1 MKKFIAAFDG
11 LKFSESTLNYTIY
24 LAKRSNAHI
33 VGVFLDDQVYHNYSY
48 KELVETEMGN
58 VDKKFRQWDEEDREK
73 REESVQVFEQACQ
86 GAGLEYSVHHDRNL
100 ALQDLLHESI
110 YADLLVINSEE
121 NFMNIKARKPTSF
134 LRDLLS
140 DVACPVIVVPKEYN
154 PVDNLVLLYDGEPS
168 SVYAV
173 KMFSYLL
180 PAIKHLD
187 TWVVT
192 IKNEE
197 SSLHLPDNKLMKE
210 FMKRH
215 FPKAEYHVYKGQP
228 EDQILSFMQR
238 RKDHCL
244 VVLGA
249 YQRNKVSRWFRQSMA
264 DYLMETVK
272 QPLFIAH
279 NK

>member
-11 LKFSESTLNYTIY
+11 LKFSRATLDYSIY
-24 LAKRSNAHI
+24 LAKNAHAHL
-33 VGVFLDDQVYHNYSY
+33 VGVFLDDLFYHSYSY
-48 KELVETEMGN
+48 QELVATEVRN
-58 VDKKFRQWDEEDREK
+58 IDKKFDEWNEEDKEK
-73 REESVQVFEQACQ
+73 RDEAVQWFQEARQQA
-86 GAGLEYSVHHDRNL
+86 GIEYSVHRNKNV
-100 ALQDLLHESI
+100 ALQDLLHESV
-110 YADLLVINSEE
+110 YADLLVISNEE
-121 NFMNIKARKPTSF
+121 TLSNYKGDKPSTF
-134 LRDLLS
+134 LRDLLA
-140 DVACPVIVVPKEYN
+140 DVECPVLVVPKNYQ
-154 PVDNLVLLYDGEPS
+154 PIDNLVLLYDGEPS
-168 SVYAV
+168 SVYAI

-180 PAIKHLD
+180 PVIKHLE

-192 IKNEE
+192 IKGEKD
-197 SSLHLPDNKLMKE
+197 SRHVPDNRLMKE

-228 EDQILSFMQR
+228 EDQIISFLQR

-249 YQRNKVSRWFRQSMA
+249 YQRSRVSRWFRQSMA
-264 DYLMETVK
+264 DYLMENIN